1 MKKYKNRKDAVKT
14 VVAILCAALMLTAC
28 GNAEAD
34 AMEEI
39 AASVTETTTESAEV
53 LPTEKPAAESTEA
66 PAKTVDEGSA
76 TEPVEPV
83 AVTAEPDTKPSAE
96 PVAASAGAAAEA
108 GYTCTEMTQ
117 TMYAKSA
124 VNVRDLPSTDGKKIG
139 SLKASEE
146 ITVTGKCDQTGWY
159 RFDWNNTTGYV
170 SDRYIVSEKPAVN
183 TVAANTTTAGNSN
196 TAGNQYASNTG
207 TDEFGISDAVIE
219 NFMKTHGDGSTGNT
233 DNKVV
238 GNTITGKLSAEN
250 DYFDRAAA
258 EQVFAS
264 LNAERTAAGIPAL
277 IWSEDLY
284 NIAVQRCY
292 ENDVHAGA
300 RAGTGE
306 NQTVGSGC
314 DAATIHQKW
323 HDSEGHHN
331 NYMNSTWT
339 YGAVAVRVLSN
350 TLGGIQLEPYHIAY
364 EVFSAG
370 DNTAANSSV
379 TINTPAQDNSV
390 AAAPK
395 TADGNTGASS
405 SNVGWS
411 MTPPTQEDGLKKW
424 QEQNPDVEVSFG
436 N

>member
-1 MKKYKNRKDAVKT
+1 MKKYKNRKDAAKM
-14 VVAILCAALMLTAC
+14 VVAVLCAACMLTAC

-53 LPTEKPAAESTEA
+53 LPTEKPAAEPTEA

-76 TEPVEPV
+76 TEPVESV

-139 SLKASEE
+139 SLKASQE

-170 SDRYIVSEKPAVN
+170 SDKYIVSEKPVSN
-183 TVAANTTTAGNSN
+183 VAATGNSN
-196 TAGNQYASNTG
+196 TAGNTTQQNTAAPAATPTPAQTTTTG
-207 TDEFGISDAVIE
+207 T
-219 NFMKTHGDGSTGNT
+219 T
-233 DNKVV
+233 DTS
-238 GNTITGKLSAEN
+238 GE
-250 DYFDRAAA
+250 YFDRAMA
-258 EQVFAS
+258 EQVFA
-264 LNAERTAAGIPAL
+264 LVNEERVANGIPAL
-277 IWSEDLY
+277 IWSEDMY

-292 ENDVHAGA
+292 ENDVHEGV
-300 RAGTGE
+300 RAGTTE
-306 NQTVGSGC
+306 NYSEGQQTAEEIYQS
-314 DAATIHQKW
+314 W
-323 HDSEGHHN
+323 HDSPGHHDTYMRP
-331 NYMNSTWT
+331 NYVYS
-339 YGAVAVRVLSN
+339 AVAVRIVPLMGGA
-350 TLGGIQLEPYHIAY
+350 LGNIHIHY
-364 EVFSAG
+364 QVF
-370 DNTAANSSV
+370 DLNNTAANSSV
-379 TINTPAQDNSV
+379 TINTPVQDDSV

-395 TADGNTGASS
+395 TADENTNASS

>member
-1 MKKYKNRKDAVKT
+1 MKHRTHKLAAKT
-14 VVAILCAALMLTAC
+14 VATILCAALMLTAC
-28 GNAEAD
+28 GSKETTSNET
-34 AMEEI
+34 
-39 AASVTETTTESAEV
+39 ASTETTSVETTETTPVESTETTTEAAT
-53 LPTEKPAAESTEA
+53 TEPTEA
-66 PAKTVDEGSA
+66 P
-76 TEPVEPV
+76 TESEAAPTETAPAPTVEP
-83 AVTAEPDTKPSAE
+83 TAEPVVTE
-96 PVAASAGAAAEA
+96 TAAAADA
-108 GYTCTEMTQ
+108 GYTYSELNQ

-139 SLKASEE
+139 SLKASQE

-159 RFDWNNTTGYV
+159 RFELNNTTGYV
-170 SDRYIVSEKPAVN
+170 SDKYIVSEKPVAN
-183 TVAANTTTAGNSN
+183 TVASTGNSN
-196 TAGNQYASNTG
+196 AIGKQYASNTVDD
-207 TDEFGISDAVIE
+207 TFGITEEQIE
-219 NFMKTHGDGSTGNT
+219 NFMKTHGDGGTGNT
-233 DNKVV
+233 GNTVV
-238 GNTITGKLSAEN
+238 GNTITGNLSAEN

-292 ENDVHAGA
+292 ENDVHAGM
-300 RAGTGE
+300 RAGTSE

-323 HDSEGHHN
+323 HDSEGHRN
-331 NYMNSTWT
+331 NYMNSTWV

-350 TLGGIQLEPYHIAY
+350 TLGGMQLEPYHIAY

-370 DNTAANSSV
+370 DNSTAANSSV
-379 TINTPAQDNSV
+379 TINTPVTENPV

-395 TADGNTGASS
+395 TADENTGTTS